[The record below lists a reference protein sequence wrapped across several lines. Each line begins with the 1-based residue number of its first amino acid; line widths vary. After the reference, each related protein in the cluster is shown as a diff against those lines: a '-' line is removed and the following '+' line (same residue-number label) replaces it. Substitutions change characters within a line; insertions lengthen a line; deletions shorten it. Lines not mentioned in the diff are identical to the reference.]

1 MIDIFEHSKLLVDM
15 NVKNYRFSLSWKRFA
30 ASWQNLDYE
39 ELNMNE
45 TSYDTGWDRKYVH
58 VD

>member
-1 MIDIFEHSKLLVDM
+1 M
-15 NVKNYRFSLSWKRFA
+15 NVKSYRFSLSWKRFA
-30 ASWQNLDYE
+30 VSWENPDYDE
-39 ELNMNE
+39 NMNE